1 MVNVD
6 DRAAILA
13 EVDRFGE
20 RQLAPLTQFPD
31 RAPDR
36 AQLCAALSQAA
47 EMGILPHGDEPGFA
61 LWELADDADGF
72 QLHLEVLTTLARHSA
87 SLALEMHLTAL
98 AQRILRAAGVA
109 YAGAVSVVLDGH
121 GGLARYSLARYFAGA
136 ALDAEDTAIL
146 QQYFNVNARTA
157 PFYFSTLSAEL
168 LLLPVWQTS
177 GQLEWHLHPKEN
189 LICETVRVHG
199 LDETTHYRASLK
211 TSAIPLATCPAN
223 AVDACRYENV
233 LAIHSAGLLAIQ
245 AGIAGAAYARA
256 KEYAATRSQGGCLI
270 REHAAVQQLLMN
282 SRAGAQIGR
291 ALVTSLPVPQDIAAL
306 SDIMEKRA
314 GMQEQLYS
322 SVTDAL
328 QVFGGYGYMQDYGL
342 EKLLRDQNHL
352 AQLAGSPSQTRL
364 FLAALENLNSVAEVV

>member
-6 DRAAILA
+6 DRSAILA
-13 EVDRFGE
+13 EVERFGE

-31 RAPDR
+31 HAPDH
-36 AQLCAALSQAA
+36 AQLCAALAQAA
-47 EMGILPHGDEPGFA
+47 EMGILPTGDKPGFA

-72 QLHLEVLTTLARHSA
+72 QLHLEVLTSLARHSA
-87 SLALEMHLTAL
+87 ALALEMHLAAL
-98 AQRILRAAGVA
+98 CQRILRAAGVE

-121 GGLARYSLARYFAGA
+121 GGFARYSLARYLAGA
-136 ALDAEDTAIL
+136 ALDSEDTAIL

-177 GQLEWHLHPKEN
+177 GQLDWHLHPKEN
-189 LICETVRVHG
+189 LSCEKVRVHG
-199 LDETTHYRASLK
+199 LDETIHYKASLK
-211 TSAIPLATCPAN
+211 TSAIPLAAFT
-223 AVDACRYENV
+223 AVGDSAYTNV

-245 AGIAGAAYARA
+245 AGLAGAAYTRA
-256 KEYAATRSQGGCLI
+256 KDYAATRNQGGSLI
-270 REHAAVQQLLMN
+270 QEHAAVQQLLMN
-282 SRAGAQIGR
+282 SRAGANIGR
-291 ALVTSLPVPQDIAAL
+291 ALLTTLPVPQGLAAL

-314 GMQEQLYS
+314 GMQDQLYS

-342 EKLLRDQNHL
+342 EKMLRDQNHL
-352 AQLAGSPSQTRL
+352 AQLGGSAGNTRL
-364 FLAALENLNSVAEVV
+364 FLAALENLSTEAEVA